1 MVVQERVTLKTV
13 SELKSLVV
21 ITGMSG
27 SGKRTIYKAFE
38 DIGYFCVDNLPTAL
52 IPRLL
57 EMSALSGGKIS
68 ELAIVVDARLG
79 ESVSGFKPL
88 FESLK
93 QAPYRTTIIFVDAS
107 DDVLARRYSE
117 TRRVHPLAQNRSLT
131 EGIRA
136 ERRKLSEIR
145 AMADLVIDT
154 SDLNVHDLRR
164 QIYEDFRHSEA
175 GDHLLVTIISFGF
188 KHGIPYN
195 SDLVFDVR
203 FLPNP
208 NFVPELK
215 SLSGNDPEVCRYMSN
230 CSETHEILAKITD
243 MLEYLLPRYS
253 REGKSYL
260 TIGIGCTGG
269 RHRSVM
275 LANELKKQLASENRR
290 INVIHRDLN
299 LR

>member
-1 MVVQERVTLKTV
+1 VRKERQTLKTT

-27 SGKRTIYKAFE
+27 SGKRTVYKAFE
-38 DIGYFCVDNLPTAL
+38 DMGYFCVDNLPTPL
-52 IPRLL
+52 VPRLL
-57 EMSALSGGKIS
+57 EMTAVSGGKIS
-68 ELAIVVDARLG
+68 QLAIVIDVRLG
-79 ESVSGFKPL
+79 ESVSNFKPL
-88 FESLK
+88 FASLK
-93 QAPYRTTIIFVDAS
+93 QSLFRTTIVFVDAS

-117 TRRVHPLAQNRSLT
+117 TRRVHPLAQQRSLT

-136 ERRKLSEIR
+136 ERRALSEIR

-154 SDLNVHDLRR
+154 SELTVHDLRR
-164 QIYEDFRHSEA
+164 LVYESFQPSEA
-175 GDHLLVTIISFGF
+175 GDHLIVTIISFGF
-188 KHGIPYN
+188 KYGIPFN

-215 SLSGNDPEVCRYMSN
+215 SLTGNDPEVCRFMSN
-230 CSETHEILAKITD
+230 CKETHEILAKITD

-260 TIGIGCTGG
+260 TIAIGCTGG

-275 LANELKKQLASENRR
+275 LANDLKKRLNGENRR
-290 INVIHRDLN
+290 IKVIHRDLH
-299 LR
+299 LK

>member
-1 MVVQERVTLKTV
+1 MQTAP
-13 SELKSLVV
+13 ELKSLVV

-27 SGKRTIYKAFE
+27 SGKRTVHKAFE
-38 DIGYFCVDNLPTAL
+38 DIGYFCVDNLPTPL
-52 IPRLL
+52 ISRLL
-57 EMSALSGGKIS
+57 QMTAVSGGKIS
-68 ELAIVVDARLG
+68 QLAVVIDMRLG
-79 ESVSGFKPL
+79 ESTAGMKAL
-88 FESLK
+88 FANLK
-93 QAPYRTTIIFVDAS
+93 QKPFRTTIIFVDAS
-107 DDVLARRYSE
+107 NDVIARRYSE
-117 TRRVHPLAQNRSLT
+117 TRRVHPLAQHTSLT
-131 EGIRA
+131 EGIQA

-154 SDLNVHDLRR
+154 SDFSVHDLRR
-164 QIYEDFRHSEA
+164 LIYENFQQTEA
-175 GDHLLVTIISFGF
+175 ADQLNVTIISFGF
-188 KHGIPYN
+188 KHGLPYN

-215 SLSGNDPEVCRYMSN
+215 PLTGNDPEVCQFMAS
-230 CSETHEILAKITD
+230 CQETQEILAKIQD

-275 LANELKKQLASENRR
+275 LANELKKRLASEGRK
-290 INVIHRDLN
+290 INLIHRDLH